1 MDRISAD
8 DLEKYDDILLKIDAE
23 YEKCQ
28 KLKKQIQKEND
39 QILAVN
45 IASRESDIR
54 KKIFKISVKVFNN
67 VFEIYD
73 VLEQE
78 ISNYQFQSLLAYNE
92 CKFYLVE
99 VGISHA
105 FQDKILNQKC
115 SLTVEIKNSKRSVN
129 ETMLVTKFSNPLQ
142 VIVPFENSLENCVV
156 DTKLLIFSQ
165 NSWIVLKLE
174 TIEIDI
180 SYHFQ
185 SLSDTKITSL
195 SLTSKILNIFN
206 IYNKDLN
213 LKALMLPQTIEYS
226 FKCCC
231 SSENFFTS
239 FIQHCYHKLNI
250 DLLTK
255 LSKNENC
262 DINLQVGMGDENK
275 TIISYLP
282 NDKILKIA
290 TTLRELRDVKKYFIK
305 ELKNRDLSID
315 SSVYPQ
321 LTVSFNLFKYY
332 FLKVYLL

>member
-8 DLEKYDDILLKIDAE
+8 DLEKYDEILLKIDAE

-39 QILAVN
+39 KILAVN

-54 KKIFKISVKVFNN
+54 KKIFKVSVKVFNN

-78 ISNYQFQSLLAYNE
+78 ISNYQFQSLLAYNDS
-92 CKFYLVE
+92 KFYLVE
-99 VGISHA
+99 VSISHA

-115 SLTVEIKNSKRSVN
+115 SLSVEIKNSIRSVN
-129 ETMLVTKFSNPLQ
+129 ETLRISKFSNPLQ

-165 NSWIVLKLE
+165 NSWIALKLE
-174 TIEIDI
+174 TVEVDI

-185 SLSDTKITSL
+185 SLNNTKTTPL
-195 SLTSKILNIFN
+195 SLTSKVLNIFN
-206 IYNKDLN
+206 IYNKDLD
-213 LKALMLPQTIEYS
+213 LKTLKLPQTIEYS
-226 FKCCC
+226 FKCSC
-231 SSENFFTS
+231 STENFFTS

-262 DINLQVGMGDENK
+262 NVNLQVGMGAENK
-275 TIISYLP
+275 TVISYLP
-282 NDKILKIA
+282 NDKILKIV
-290 TTLRELRDVKKYFIK
+290 TTQRELRGIKKYFIK
-305 ELKNRDLSID
+305 ELKNTDLSID

-321 LTVSFNLFKYY
+321 LTVSIASLPKSSVIV
-332 FLKVYLL
+332 L